1 MIEEDKKS
9 VQLEY
14 ETRIMEEERKLQV
27 LKDEELKIETE
38 KRDKMCP
45 DHLEKLNVYCL
56 SCQKLTCATCK
67 VFGDC
72 QTCTV
77 LKIDQ
82 AFELKKKEMQESIQK
97 VTNSTDRVQSG
108 INHCNELKIKL
119 DEVTFESKNKIN
131 DQFDKIFAA
140 LEAKKQQL
148 LSKVT
153 GYTTETTGILCE
165 AKTRYTTAI
174 ESSNSDVNEALMLDS
189 KGDKIEFLRNSH
201 RLIESLLASNIDLD
215 LRPPNINLA
224 NSQKWKIDLT
234 ALVEVVKKI
243 DFSSDIRFKQ
253 SVTGNKS
260 MKRVSSQNTIPISK
274 MNSTHIGM
282 NHASNS
288 DDRDPTLTFNK
299 LMSEDSS
306 MTMSIDGGINVSAD
320 YFKTNP
326 PLSSSKKT
334 NKRISI
340 NEHEDMQN
348 VGIGTNNY
356 RVVLD

>member
-1 MIEEDKKS
+1 
-9 VQLEY
+9 
-14 ETRIMEEERKLQV
+14 
-27 LKDEELKIETE
+27 
-38 KRDKMCP
+38 
-45 DHLEKLNVYCL
+45 
-56 SCQKLTCATCK
+56 
-67 VFGDC
+67 
-72 QTCTV
+72 
-77 LKIDQ
+77 
-82 AFELKKKEMQESIQK
+82 
-97 VTNSTDRVQSG
+97 
-108 INHCNELKIKL
+108 
-119 DEVTFESKNKIN
+119 
-131 DQFDKIFAA
+131 
-140 LEAKKQQL
+140 
-148 LSKVT
+148 
-153 GYTTETTGILCE
+153 
-165 AKTRYTTAI
+165 
-174 ESSNSDVNEALMLDS
+174 MLDS

-288 DDRDPTLTFNK
+288 DDRDPSLTFNK

-356 RVVLD
+356 RATPLDKLQEMLFQGSSNNLNRSSSKSKSNVLDNASMDSSRYEDDTF